1 MNRPA
6 GRPLFSLLHR
16 VPPFP
21 AISGYRKA
29 PKKER
34 KGRTANEIKARN
46 NAAMA
51 SAVCGHLLLG
61 LVICPAK
68 QVNSV
73 NTPEGKVSLQI
84 NQSCQQP
91 FQAFRSH
98 PIHHPIPAAV
108 PYQYRRPYFID
119 CLKRGGKHRS
129 GFHPLSLSPF
139 SPVCFCNRIK
149 AF

>member
-84 NQSCQQP
+84 NQSSQQP
-91 FQAFRSH
+91 VQAFRSH
-98 PIHHPIPAAV
+98 PIPSHPCCCSISISSPIF
-108 PYQYRRPYFID
+108 YRLSQEGRQTQIRLPP
-119 CLKRGGKHRS
+119 
-129 GFHPLSLSPF
+129 PLSLSPF
-139 SPVCFCNRIK
+139 SSVCFCNRIK